1 MLKNIPVLL
10 EGYRVQV
17 TEEPVL
23 KMIEK
28 EDGSQVP
35 ATDPRD
41 GSQQFVVMLFVKPNP
56 VNGRPTGKGQEI
68 KVTLETPAD
77 EDVVFGSLV
86 ELINPRVSHWENDF
100 NGRTMSGLSWRA
112 TGIKAVHR

>member
-10 EGYRVQV
+10 EGYKVQV
-17 TEEPVL
+17 TEEPTL

-35 ATDPRD
+35 ATDFQ
-41 GSQQFVVMLFVKPNP
+41 GVQQHVVMLFVKPKP
-56 VNGRPTGKGQEI
+56 VNGERAGKGQEI
-68 KVTLETPAD
+68 KVTLETSP
-77 EDVVFGSLV
+77 EDDVTDGALV
-86 ELINPRVSHWENDF
+86 EMINPRVSHWENDF